1 MIDIEKAK
9 KVLKEYI
16 ERYDDSNG
24 RIKIKKIHIF
34 NVAKNAKKI
43 AQNLQLSEEDIK
55 LAELIGLLHDI
66 GRFEQV
72 KRYHTFAD
80 RESVNHA
87 ALGIEILFNDGMI
100 REFVEDAKYDEIIKT
115 AIQNHNTKE
124 IQEEIKGI
132 TLTHCKIIRDADKLD
147 IYKILSEQKIEDAVW
162 FPTDNLENEEISK
175 NVYQDFINHKKI
187 DYKYVKTNI
196 DCMVSWVD
204 YIYDIYYPET
214 LEIIKKEQYV
224 NKIIER
230 IEYKNKKTKEQMK
243 EIRKIANEYI
253 NQKII

>member
-1 MIDIEKAK
+1 MIDIEKAN

-100 REFVEDAKYDEIIKT
+100 REFVEDAK
-115 AIQNHNTKE
+115 
-124 IQEEIKGI
+124 
-132 TLTHCKIIRDADKLD
+132 
-147 IYKILSEQKIEDAVW
+147 
-162 FPTDNLENEEISK
+162 
-175 NVYQDFINHKKI
+175 
-187 DYKYVKTNI
+187 
-196 DCMVSWVD
+196 
-204 YIYDIYYPET
+204 
-214 LEIIKKEQYV
+214 
-224 NKIIER
+224 
-230 IEYKNKKTKEQMK
+230 
-243 EIRKIANEYI
+243 
-253 NQKII
+253 